1 MVPFQLRPTLRYN
14 SHLSILRLSLS
25 LSVSRSLSIY
35 LSIFLS
41 LSRSQALFLSLVGL
55 IPCRLFSKHPTA
67 SYRSWIEEEG
77 ISESFTCTIF
87 RETEGKMVLSKVP
100 GRQADSD
107 EAQGAVPQGA
117 REIQQGE
124 GGQTQIR
131 RDSDIETP
139 NHARQEQYQWFPLI

>member
-1 MVPFQLRPTLRYN
+1 
-14 SHLSILRLSLS
+14 
-25 LSVSRSLSIY
+25 
-35 LSIFLS
+35 
-41 LSRSQALFLSLVGL
+41 
-55 IPCRLFSKHPTA
+55 
-67 SYRSWIEEEG
+67 
-77 ISESFTCTIF
+77 
-87 RETEGKMVLSKVP
+87 MVLSKVP

-139 NHARQEQYQWFPLI
+139 NHARQEQYQ